1 MPRQSLLE
9 YFQPQ
14 SRPPSEIAVAWR
26 RGYRTIRWTYA
37 ELLQTAHQ
45 FAKNLASQGI
55 TKGDRV
61 LIWGENSGEWP
72 AAFLGCLF
80 AGVVA
85 VPMDAIA
92 DPKFATRVAR
102 QAGVRAAAISR
113 ELARGAAKDLGVP
126 IIELES
132 LRPAHAH
139 KAPTEFSSPPIQ
151 RTDPVEIVFT
161 SGTTSEPRGVVL
173 THGNLLANLETLEKE
188 INRYRRWERFFHPL
202 RFLDLLPLSHVF
214 GQLLGIFLP
223 QILGGTSVFLDTLN
237 PAEVIRAIHNE
248 RVSVLVTV
256 PRLVESL
263 QYQIERDL
271 AASGELE
278 KFQRDFKTA
287 EGEHFLRRWWRFRS
301 IHRRFGW
308 KFWAVISGGAA
319 LPAATEKFWGRLG
332 YAAVQGYGLT
342 ETTSLVSVNHPFKLG
357 EGSIG
362 KTLPGLEVKLS
373 ETGEILVRGENVS
386 SGYWKDSGV
395 APVLDADGWFH
406 TGDLGER
413 DTSGN
418 LYFKGRQKNV
428 IVTPAGLNIYP
439 EDLEAELRKEP
450 GVRDCVVIGL
460 DRDGNAEPC
469 AVLLL
474 RDASASGALRQ
485 GTAFY
490 PEARRAAPKATDT
503 QASNAAKIVTAASP
517 SGALRQGTASAV
529 PKAGGNP
536 GALAPEATDTQAS
549 NAAQIVASANSR
561 LAEFQRIRSWLVW
574 REPDF
579 PRTPTQKPILAR
591 IREGALTELAGRGSS
606 RSEAQSAA
614 PSTVAGVLQRISRG
628 TSVAGN
634 GADLQLTSIERVELI
649 SALED
654 RYQVDLSETDFSNA
668 TSVADLEKLVQKA
681 EQGQPIADSAGRPP
695 VFRYSRWPRWWPVRW
710 IRALAFY
717 CLVRPAMLLLG
728 WPRVRGRENLRGVE
742 GPVLIVANHASYI
755 DPGFVLHALPAR
767 LRWRTAVAMGG
778 ETLTDLRVPPPGT
791 NFFRAILGRIQYPFV
806 IALFHVFPL
815 PVRSGFRKSFEFAG
829 ELVDR
834 GWSVLVF
841 PEGVLTPD
849 GAIGPFRAGLGLLVT
864 RLRVP
869 VIPMR
874 LEGLY
879 DLREANKHWTSPG
892 HIRVTVAPPVTFPE
906 TETPENITQE
916 LERRVK
922 DLKSD

>member
-9 YFQPQ
+9 YFGPD
-14 SRPPSEIAVAWR
+14 SRPPREIAVAWR
-26 RGYRTIRWTYA
+26 RGYRTIRWTYS
-37 ELLQTAHQ
+37 ELLQTAQQ
-45 FAKNLASQGI
+45 FAKNLADQGI
-55 TKGDRV
+55 SKGDRV
-61 LIWGENSGEWP
+61 LIWGENSGEWL

-80 AGVVA
+80 AGAVA
-85 VPMDAIA
+85 VPMDAVA
-92 DPKFATRVAR
+92 DPKFAARVAR

-113 ELARGAAKDLGVP
+113 ELARAAAHDLGVP

-132 LRPAHAH
+132 LHA
-139 KAPTEFSSPPIQ
+139 APEPQAIHAFSSPPIQ

-173 THGNLLANLETLEKE
+173 THGNLLANLETIEKE
-188 INRYRRWERFFHPL
+188 INLYRRWERFFHPL

-214 GQLLGIFLP
+214 GQ
-223 QILGGTSVFLDTLN
+223 ILGGTSVFLDTLN
-237 PAEVIRAIHNE
+237 PAEVIRTIHDE

-278 KFQRDFKTA
+278 NFQRDFKTA
-287 EGEHFLRRWWRFRS
+287 EGEHFLRRWWRFRV

-319 LPAATEKFWGRLG
+319 LAAATEKFWGRLG

-386 SGYWKDSGV
+386 SGYWKDSGI

-413 DTSGN
+413 DANGN

-474 RDASASGALRQ
+474 RDAA
-485 GTAFY
+485 
-490 PEARRAAPKATDT
+490 D
-503 QASNAAKIVTAASP
+503 

-529 PKAGGNP
+529 PKPTANL
-536 GALAPEATDTQAS
+536 GALAPEARDTQS
-549 NAAQIVASANSR
+549 SDAAKIVDNANSR
-561 LAEFQRIRSWLVW
+561 LAEFQRVRSWVVW

-579 PRTPTQKPILAR
+579 PRTPTQKPIVAR
-591 IREGALTELAGRGSS
+591 IREGALAELAGRASS
-606 RSEAQSAA
+606 DTSTQS
-614 PSTVAGVLQRISRG
+614 
-628 TSVAGN
+628 
-634 GADLQLTSIERVELI
+634 
-649 SALED
+649 
-654 RYQVDLSETDFSNA
+654 
-668 TSVADLEKLVQKA
+668 
-681 EQGQPIADSAGRPP
+681 
-695 VFRYSRWPRWWPVRW
+695 
-710 IRALAFY
+710 
-717 CLVRPAMLLLG
+717 
-728 WPRVRGRENLRGVE
+728 
-742 GPVLIVANHASYI
+742 
-755 DPGFVLHALPAR
+755 
-767 LRWRTAVAMGG
+767 
-778 ETLTDLRVPPPGT
+778 
-791 NFFRAILGRIQYPFV
+791 
-806 IALFHVFPL
+806 
-815 PVRSGFRKSFEFAG
+815 
-829 ELVDR
+829 
-834 GWSVLVF
+834 
-841 PEGVLTPD
+841 
-849 GAIGPFRAGLGLLVT
+849 
-864 RLRVP
+864 
-869 VIPMR
+869 
-874 LEGLY
+874 
-879 DLREANKHWTSPG
+879 
-892 HIRVTVAPPVTFPE
+892 
-906 TETPENITQE
+906 
-916 LERRVK
+916 
-922 DLKSD
+922 

>member
-9 YFQPQ
+9 YFQLD
-14 SRPPSEIAVAWR
+14 SRPPHEIAVAWR

-45 FAKNLASQGI
+45 FAKDLASQNI

-61 LIWGENSGEWP
+61 LIWGENSGEWL

-80 AGVVA
+80 AGAVA

-92 DPKFATRVAR
+92 DPKFAARVAR
-102 QAGVRAAAISR
+102 QAGARAAAISR
-113 ELARGAAKDLGVP
+113 ELASGAANDLSVP
-126 IIELES
+126 IIQLET
-132 LRPAHAH
+132 LHVA
-139 KAPTEFSSPPIQ
+139 TEREAIHPFSSPPIQ

-173 THGNLLANLETLEKE
+173 THGNLLANLEVLEKE

-237 PAEVIRAIHNE
+237 PAEVIRAIHDE

-256 PRLVESL
+256 PRLIESL
-263 QYQIERDL
+263 QYQVERDL
-271 AASGELE
+271 PASCQLE
-278 KFQRDFKTA
+278 KFQRDFKNA
-287 EGEHFLRRWWRFRS
+287 KGEHFLRRWWRFRV
-301 IHRRFGW
+301 IRRRFGW
-308 KFWAVISGGAA
+308 KFWAIISGGAA

-386 SGYWKDSGV
+386 SGYWKDSGI

-413 DTSGN
+413 DPSGN

-450 GVRDCVVIGL
+450 GVRDCVVIGF
-460 DRDGNAEPC
+460 DRDGNAEPF

-474 RDASASGALRQ
+474 RDGAN
-485 GTAFY
+485 
-490 PEARRAAPKATDT
+490 PSD
-503 QASNAAKIVTAASP
+503 IVV
-517 SGALRQGTASAV
+517 GANTR
-529 PKAGGNP
+529 
-536 GALAPEATDTQAS
+536 LAP
-549 NAAQIVASANSR
+549 
-561 LAEFQRIRSWLVW
+561 FQQMRRWLKW
-574 REPDF
+574 PDPDF
-579 PRTPTQKPILAR
+579 PRTPTQKPILAK
-591 IREGALTELAGRGSS
+591 IREVVNLYLRRRGEMSSPAEEPSPSFIAPDLLQKMPFTTRSGANE
-606 RSEAQSAA
+606 
-614 PSTVAGVLQRISRG
+614 P
-628 TSVAGN
+628 
-634 GADLQLTSIERVELI
+634 LQLSSIERVELI

-654 RYQVDLSETDFSNA
+654 RYQVDLSEADFSSA
-668 TSVADLEKLVQKA
+668 QSLADLEKLVQTA
-681 EQGQPIADSAGRPP
+681 GRTQPIADSGSRTPE
-695 VFRYSRWPRWWPVRW
+695 FRYSRWPRWWPVQW
-710 IRALAFY
+710 IRALTFY
-717 CLVRPAMLLLG
+717 CLIRPAMRLLG
-728 WPRVRGRENLRGVE
+728 WPRVRGRENLRRVE

-791 NFFRAILGRIQYPFV
+791 NFFRSILGRIQYPLV

-841 PEGVLTPD
+841 PEGILTPD
-849 GAIGPFRAGLGLLVT
+849 GAIGPFRAGIGLLVT

-892 HIRVTVAPPVTFPE
+892 HIRVTVGAPVSFAE
-906 TETPENITQE
+906 TESPENITQE
-916 LERRVK
+916 LERRVR
-922 DLKSD
+922 DLKST

>member
-1 MPRQSLLE
+1 
-9 YFQPQ
+9 
-14 SRPPSEIAVAWR
+14 
-26 RGYRTIRWTYA
+26 
-37 ELLQTAHQ
+37 
-45 FAKNLASQGI
+45 
-55 TKGDRV
+55 
-61 LIWGENSGEWP
+61 
-72 AAFLGCLF
+72 
-80 AGVVA
+80 
-85 VPMDAIA
+85 MDAIA

-113 ELARGAAKDLGVP
+113 ELAVGAATDLGVP
-126 IIELES
+126 IIELET
-132 LRPAHAH
+132 LRPAHAQ
-139 KAPTEFSSPPIQ
+139 KAPPEFSSPPIQ
-151 RTDPVEIVFT
+151 RTDPIEIVFT

-237 PAEVIRAIHNE
+237 PAEVIRAIHSE

-271 AASGELE
+271 AAGGQLE
-278 KFQRDFKTA
+278 KFQRDFKAA
-287 EGEHFLRRWWRFRS
+287 EGEHFLRRWWRFRA

-413 DTSGN
+413 DANGN

-428 IVTPAGLNIYP
+428 IVTSAGLNIYP

-474 RDASASGALRQ
+474 RAANSENLSPGTVSSVSESAVDADALRQ

-490 PEARRAAPKATDT
+490 PEARRAA
-503 QASNAAKIVTAASP
+503 
-517 SGALRQGTASAV
+517 V

-536 GALAPEATDTQAS
+536 GAFAPSASRSPSDREAPEGADTQAS
-549 NAAQIVASANSR
+549 NAAQIVDSANSR
-561 LAEFQRIRSWLVW
+561 LAEFQRIRHWLIW

-591 IREGALTELAGRGSS
+591 IREGVLSELAGGEPSGSS
-606 RSEAQSAA
+606 TQSAA
-614 PSTVAGVLQRISRG
+614 PSTVAGVLQQISRG
-628 TSVAGN
+628 SRRRGQRRCRLATDLDRTRGINQRARRSLSSGFKRGGFFERHLRRRPRKAG
-634 GADLQLTSIERVELI
+634 AKSRTRAAARRCRAAAHRY
-649 SALED
+649 SATRAGRAGGRCD
-654 RYQVDLSETDFSNA
+654 GFALSRF
-668 TSVADLEKLVQKA
+668 
-681 EQGQPIADSAGRPP
+681 IASFAPRCCCSAGR
-695 VFRYSRWPRWWPVRW
+695 
-710 IRALAFY
+710 
-717 CLVRPAMLLLG
+717 
-728 WPRVRGRENLRGVE
+728 
-742 GPVLIVANHASYI
+742 ASAAAKI
-755 DPGFVLHALPAR
+755 SAA
-767 LRWRTAVAMGG
+767 
-778 ETLTDLRVPPPGT
+778 
-791 NFFRAILGRIQYPFV
+791 
-806 IALFHVFPL
+806 
-815 PVRSGFRKSFEFAG
+815 
-829 ELVDR
+829 
-834 GWSVLVF
+834 
-841 PEGVLTPD
+841 
-849 GAIGPFRAGLGLLVT
+849 
-864 RLRVP
+864 
-869 VIPMR
+869 
-874 LEGLY
+874 
-879 DLREANKHWTSPG
+879 
-892 HIRVTVAPPVTFPE
+892 
-906 TETPENITQE
+906 
-916 LERRVK
+916 
-922 DLKSD
+922 